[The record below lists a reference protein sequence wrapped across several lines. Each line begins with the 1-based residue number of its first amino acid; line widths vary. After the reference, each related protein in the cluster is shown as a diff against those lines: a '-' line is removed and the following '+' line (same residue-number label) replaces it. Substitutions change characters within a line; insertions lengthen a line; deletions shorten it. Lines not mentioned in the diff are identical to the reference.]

1 MSDAAFVLSAFGDE
15 IATDL
20 SEQLTVLND
29 LKIHHLDLRSAW
41 GKGLP
46 QMTDA
51 DVQRVRDVCA
61 EHAIEVACLGSPIGK
76 SPIEAPIEEELA
88 NLDRVCEIATALD
101 CTRVRMFSFYPP
113 DSEIDVDYYRYLDTA
128 ASRLERLVDLAEEYG
143 VILLLEN
150 ERMLVGDTIDACRAL
165 LRNVESEHLRF
176 LWDPANFV
184 LVGEERPTEK
194 GWPVLGEYVSYVH
207 IKDAH
212 LADGGVCAAGEGD
225 GQIDVLLRRL
235 KETGYRGVL
244 SLEPHLV
251 VAGHSGGFSGA
262 KGMRRA
268 VDALRDVMDETQV
281 TEVDRL

>member
-1 MSDAAFVLSAFGDE
+1 MSDAAFALSAFGDE

-20 SEQLTVLND
+20 SEQLIVLNE

-61 EHAIEVACLGSPIGK
+61 EYTIEVACLGSPIGK

-88 NLDRVCEIATALD
+88 NLGRVCEIAAALD

-113 DSEIDVDYYRYLDTA
+113 DSETDVDYYRYLDTA
-128 ASRLERLVDLAEEYG
+128 ASRLERLVDLAEEHG
-143 VILLLEN
+143 VVLLLEN
-150 ERMLVGDTIDACRAL
+150 ERMLVGDTIDRCRAL

-184 LVGEERPTEK
+184 LVGEDRPTEK

-212 LADGGVCAAGEGD
+212 LADGGVCTAGEGD
-225 GQIDVLLRRL
+225 GQIGVLLRRL
-235 KETGYRGVL
+235 RQNGYRGVL

-262 KGMRRA
+262 DEMKRA
-268 VDALRDVMDETQV
+268 VEALRRVMRQTSTV
-281 TEVDRL
+281 EVEHL